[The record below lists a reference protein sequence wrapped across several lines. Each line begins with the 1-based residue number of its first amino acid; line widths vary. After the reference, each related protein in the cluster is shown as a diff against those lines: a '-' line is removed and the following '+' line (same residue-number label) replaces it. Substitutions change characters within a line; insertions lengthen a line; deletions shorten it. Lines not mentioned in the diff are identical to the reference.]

1 MENQREMKTTIMFK
15 RTYNGEDKSH
25 IKNGDRIW
33 LTYNKEDIRL
43 DYKRLSDMFL
53 LQDRPK
59 LSLLMYVRQ
68 NVDRVCQT
76 GKL

>member
-1 MENQREMKTTIMFK
+1 MKTTIMFK

-33 LTYNKEDIRL
+33 MTYNKEDIRF
-43 DYKRLSDMFL
+43 DYKQLSDML
-53 LQDRPK
+53 ILQNRPN

-68 NVDRVCQT
+68 RVDRACKT

>member
-1 MENQREMKTTIMFK
+1 VQTTLTSNENTNSRAD
-15 RTYNGEDKSH
+15 GS
-25 IKNGDRIW
+25 
-33 LTYNKEDIRL
+33 
-43 DYKRLSDMFL
+43 
-53 LQDRPK
+53 